1 MFPPLKPNMKD
12 QKSLRI
18 FILADD
24 AWHGSMLEQHASLNP
39 EYDVKRFQDAE
50 SFFQHLHEQPDVAV
64 IDCPLPGLH
73 SAADVLHRIKSQQPG
88 TQVIIMAGKDDANAS
103 VQLLKQG
110 AFEYIVKSEHA
121 EDRLWNTL
129 LHVQEIISLRREV
142 NAGKNG
148 HEPFNAIV
156 DTNVFANG
164 LSNLLGREISL
175 REYECHIIQYFL
187 EKYNKDVLL
196 VAKKLDIGK
205 STIYRMI
212 QNGELRKDAVA

>member
-1 MFPPLKPNMKD
+1 MKD

-39 EYDVKRFQDAE
+39 EYDVKRFQDTE
-50 SFFQHLHEQPDVAV
+50 SFFQQLQEQPDVVV
-64 IDCPLPGLH
+64 IDCPLPGMQ
-73 SAADVLHRIKSQQPG
+73 SAADVLHRVKSQQPG
-88 TQVIIMAGKDDANAS
+88 TQVIILAAKDDANAN

-110 AFEYIVKSEHA
+110 AFDYITKGENA

-129 LHVQEIISLRREV
+129 LHVQEIISLRRQV
-142 NAGKNG
+142 AASRNG
-148 HEPFNAIV
+148 HEPYSAL
-156 DTNVFANG
+156 TTPNVFTNG
-164 LSNLLGREISL
+164 LSDLLGREISL
-175 REYECHIIQYFL
+175 REYECQIIQYFL

-212 QNGELRKDAVA
+212 QNGELRKDVA

>member
-1 MFPPLKPNMKD
+1 MKD

-50 SFFQHLHEQPDVAV
+50 SFFQQLHDQPDVVV
-64 IDCPLPGLH
+64 IDCPLPGLL
-73 SAADVLHRIKSQQPG
+73 SAGDVLHRIKSQQPG
-88 TQVIIMAGKDDANAS
+88 TQVIVIAGKDDANAS

-110 AFEYIVKSEHA
+110 AFEYIVKGEHA

-129 LHVQEIISLRREV
+129 LHVQEIIALRREL
-142 NAGKNG
+142 AASKNG
-148 HEPFNAIV
+148 YGHTNVIA
-156 DTNVFANG
+156 DTNVFGNG
-164 LSNLLGREISL
+164 LSDLLGKEISL

-212 QNGELRKDAVA
+212 QNGELKKDVA